1 MSAGLFAGA
10 LSPFAETFIL
20 DEQRAVIAVP
30 ELLQPVTLDRL
41 LLQVYGPELMPEKR
55 PVLVSQFAK
64 YYFMQLIPPVVV
76 ASLADD
82 VSWPLGLDE
91 VAFAVNE
98 RGLLDGVKFL
108 GGGVSVAPS
117 SDPFTRFGPL
127 LVHLRKVI
135 DALSAY
141 GGVAAAVLWSSAGDY
156 LETCLR
162 RLEAVSNVSLE
173 PGLGLLRE
181 RLQAD
186 GRRNPLFNAI
196 TYIEEPPRRQRRSCC
211 LSYQV
216 EWVGRCEHC
225 PLTNGNQA

>member
-1 MSAGLFAGA
+1 MSSGLFAGA
-10 LSPFAETFIL
+10 LAPFAETVVV

-30 ELLQPVTLDRL
+30 ELLQPVTLDWL
-41 LLQVYGPELMPEKR
+41 LLRVYGPELMPDKR

-64 YYFMQLIPPVVV
+64 YYFMQIIPPVVV
-76 ASLADD
+76 ASLVDD

-91 VAFAVNE
+91 VAFALSE
-98 RGLLDGVKFL
+98 RGVLDGVRFFGDRVSL
-108 GGGVSVAPS
+108 GPS

-127 LVHLRKVI
+127 LVHLHRVI

-141 GGVAAAVLWSSAGDY
+141 GGVKASVFWSSAGDY

-162 RLEAVSNVSLE
+162 RLALVSDVSLE
-173 PGLGLLRE
+173 PAHRLLRE
-181 RLQAD
+181 RLQTD
-186 GRRNPLFNAI
+186 GQPNPLFNTI
-196 TYIEEPPRRQRRSCC
+196 TYIERPPRRQRRSCC

-225 PLTNGNQA
+225 PSKNTDL

>member
-10 LSPFAETFIL
+10 LAPFAQTL
-20 DEQRAVIAVP
+20 VVDEQRAVIAVP

-41 LLQVYGPELMPEKR
+41 LLRVYGPELMPEKR

-64 YYFMQLIPPVVV
+64 YYFMQFIAPVVV
-76 ASLADD
+76 ASLVDD

-91 VAFAVNE
+91 VAFAVSE
-98 RGLLDGVKFL
+98 RGLLDGVRFL
-108 GGGVSVAPS
+108 GDSFSVVPS
-117 SDPFTRFGPL
+117 SDPFMRFGPL
-127 LVHLRKVI
+127 VAHVQSVI

-141 GGVAAAVLWSSAGDY
+141 GGVGASVFWSSAGDY

-162 RLEAVSNVSLE
+162 RLEAVSDVSLE
-173 PGLGLLRE
+173 SGYGLLRE
-181 RLQAD
+181 HLQPD
-186 GRRNPLFNAI
+186 GRRNPLFNTI
-196 TYIEEPPRRQRRSCC
+196 TYIERPPRRQRRSCC

-225 PLTNGNQA
+225 PLQG